1 MHIQDGVLNPDAL
14 VVSGAAAVGAVAYAG
29 VALRRSR
36 PRLGLA
42 LAGAGGVLIAHLLD
56 VPLGAGLT
64 GHVVGGT
71 LLAVALGPW
80 LAVVT
85 MTAVLALEALA
96 WGDGGIAAL
105 GVNVMVM
112 GVVGVLVGWA
122 VYRGVARLGP
132 RWTVPGAGLGAFASV
147 LASALVLVGVYGGG
161 TPAAALPHY
170 LAWAAL
176 EASAT
181 AAMVAVT
188 LGWAAHRPSSRVPA
202 DLRRRTALG
211 RP

>member
-1 MHIQDGVLNPDAL
+1 MHIQDGVLNPGAL

-64 GHVVGGT
+64 GHAVGGT

-85 MTAVLALEALA
+85 MTGVLALEALA
-96 WGDGGIAAL
+96 FGDGGAAAL

-112 GVVGVLVGWA
+112 AVVGVLVGWA
-122 VYRGVARLGP
+122 VYQGVARLGK
-132 RWTVPGAGLGAFASV
+132 RWAVPGAGLAAFASV
-147 LASALVLVGVYGGG
+147 VASALVLVGFYGVGS
-161 TPAAALPHY
+161 PAEALPHY

-176 EASAT
+176 EA
-181 AAMVAVT
+181 AVT
-188 LGWAAHRPSSRVPA
+188 TAVLAVALGWAAHRPASRAVAVPRESTVI
-202 DLRRRTALG
+202 DQ
-211 RP
+211 P